1 MGDRGGDQGSAG
13 LRGWSWVGDGGE
25 EVGELVITEMSGV
38 VRGVVSAPSN
48 CGMVGLEWVRAARAL
63 SLALRGGFW
72 WILHLFV
79 ELPTEN
85 AWSHLFLLLALTF
98 VVITSIF
105 VVIFVPAR
113 QS

>member
-1 MGDRGGDQGSAG
+1 MGDRGGDQGSMG
-13 LRGWSWVGDGGE
+13 LRWWSWVGDGGE

-72 WILHLFV
+72 WGGLV
-79 ELPTEN
+79 GG
-85 AWSHLFLLLALTF
+85 SG
-98 VVITSIF
+98 
-105 VVIFVPAR
+105 
-113 QS
+113 